1 IAFENYRVS
10 GFINDTTGSICEVA
24 LPNVNLIKEITQ
36 NSTVVYLQTTEAH
49 RNILAERSKKAI
61 KPILYNMD
69 FLMKNLKSY
78 YKKETFDKTFEIN
91 PEFFIELFPRLL
103 EFRSRAYKEFVQK
116 TNGKVIDVSLL
127 HNTHSAREFLDVVNS
142 N

>member
-1 IAFENYRVS
+1 
-10 GFINDTTGSICEVA
+10 
-24 LPNVNLIKEITQ
+24 
-36 NSTVVYLQTTEAH
+36 
-49 RNILAERSKKAI
+49 
-61 KPILYNMD
+61 
-69 FLMKNLKSY
+69 
-78 YKKETFDKTFEIN
+78 
-91 PEFFIELFPRLL
+91 L